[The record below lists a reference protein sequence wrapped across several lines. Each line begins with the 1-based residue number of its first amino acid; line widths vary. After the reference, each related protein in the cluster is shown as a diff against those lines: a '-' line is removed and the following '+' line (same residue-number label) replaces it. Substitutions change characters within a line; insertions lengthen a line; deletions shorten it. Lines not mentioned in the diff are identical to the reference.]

1 MITGYTGI
9 VGVMGAPVEHS
20 RSPQMHN
27 AALAKAGL
35 DYVYVPFHVHPGD
48 IASALE
54 GFKALNVV
62 GINVTL
68 PHKEAVLPY
77 LTSISREAAL
87 IGAVNTLSFRDGE
100 IHGDNTDA
108 EGFLRALQETE
119 GDDFLSWREAKQD
132 FQDSQDLQD
141 LEGESRKRQRRF
153 RITQRDVPALTTLS
167 ERLANNKEANNRNG
181 LFREVVVLG
190 AGGAARAV
198 VVALALAGAKRILIA
213 NRTTTKAVALAEEMQ
228 QKTNVTMH
236 GMGLTDARV
245 DEAVRNSTLL
255 VNTATASMDAAA
267 PLLIDNTVLSP
278 HTFVYDIVYTPP
290 VTPLMHAAAARGCKT
305 LGGIGMLIHQGAIA
319 FEKWTGIKPCL
330 ATLKGALS

>member
-1 MITGYTGI
+1 MQQTTLPERIANNERIITGHTRI
-9 VGVMGAPVEHS
+9 IGVIGAPVEHS

-35 DYVYVPFHVHPGD
+35 DYVYVPFHVRPGD

-68 PHKEAVLPY
+68 PHKAAVLPY

-108 EGFLRALQETE
+108 EGFLRALRETE
-119 GDDFLSWREAKQD
+119 GDDVEHR
-132 FQDSQDLQD
+132 
-141 LEGESRKRQRRF
+141 
-153 RITQRDVPALTTLS
+153 
-167 ERLANNKEANNRNG
+167 

-198 VVALALAGAKRILIA
+198 VVALALAGANRIVIA
-213 NRTTTKAVALAEEMQ
+213 NRTATKAIALAEEMQ
-228 QKTNVTMH
+228 AKTDVTMH

-255 VNTATASMDAAA
+255 VNTATASMDANA
-267 PLLIDNTVLSP
+267 PMLIDDSVLSP

-290 VTPLMHAAAARGCKT
+290 VTPLMHAAVKRGCKT
-305 LGGIGMLIHQGAIA
+305 LGGIGMLVHQGAIA
-319 FEKWTGIKPCL
+319 FEKWTGIQPCL
-330 ATLKGALS
+330 VTLRKALS

>member
-9 VGVMGAPVEHS
+9 VGVMGAPIEHS

-119 GDDFLSWREAKQD
+119 GGD
-132 FQDSQDLQD
+132 
-141 LEGESRKRQRRF
+141 GEH
-153 RITQRDVPALTTLS
+153 
-167 ERLANNKEANNRNG
+167 G

-255 VNTATASMDAAA
+255 VNTATVSMDAAA

-290 VTPLMHAAAARGCKT
+290 VTPLMHVAAERGCKT

>member
-1 MITGYTGI
+1 MITGYTRI

-35 DYVYVPFHVHPGD
+35 DYVYVPFHVHPSD

-119 GDDFLSWREAKQD
+119 GGLVLNSC
-132 FQDSQDLQD
+132 LQ
-141 LEGESRKRQRRF
+141 
-153 RITQRDVPALTTLS
+153 
-167 ERLANNKEANNRNG
+167 EANTKGEHG

-228 QKTNVTMH
+228 QKTDVTMH

-290 VTPLMHAAAARGCKT
+290 VTPLMHAAAERGCKT

-330 ATLKGALS
+330 ATLKDALS